1 MGITTERL
9 VGLSP
14 DRWAASQPNIRATSD
29 QEEGRIRVI
38 SGRQSGGAVG
48 RFRLAVLVAAAVA
61 GVALPAAAAGK
72 HKARL
77 IGFVYTETN
86 DPAGNK
92 VVVFNRYADGRIK
105 KRRVVATGGRG
116 GRQSQPGCP
125 SPCPIVDTQ
134 GEVELALGGRVLLV
148 VNAGSNT
155 ISAFRVTPG
164 GLKRAD
170 KKPSGGVFPNSLT
183 SHGDLVYVLNSNSR
197 NIAGFRL
204 SPNGKLTAIK
214 RSRRPLTSNAS
225 SGASRQVGFDNSG
238 RILVVTLFMP
248 GGTQTTVR
256 AIDTFVVRA
265 NGTPGPA
272 RGYNTSSAAPFGFAF
287 DPRHNHLVVT
297 HAPASVATYK
307 VTRRGAVTAVDTQ
320 PSHGDAPCWVQIT
333 RNGRYAYIVNSA
345 GAPSVSEF
353 ALARNGK
360 LTFLG
365 RTRTIAGEN
374 DKNDSALSP
383 DSKYLYVL
391 APGVTAGPSHID
403 VYKVRKN
410 GTLKLIQMTSNTLNP
425 GVSGMAAG

>member
-1 MGITTERL
+1 VAT
-9 VGLSP
+9 
-14 DRWAASQPNIRATSD
+14 AA
-29 QEEGRIRVI
+29 
-38 SGRQSGGAVG
+38 
-48 RFRLAVLVAAAVA
+48 LAA
-61 GVALPAAAAGK
+61 VALPAAAAGK
-72 HKARL
+72 QPAKPKPRVVGA
-77 IGFVYTETN
+77 VYTETN
-86 DPAGNK
+86 NAARNK
-92 VVVFNRYADGRIK
+92 VVVFNRYADGHI
-105 KRRVVATGGRG
+105 KRRQVLATGGRG

-125 SPCPIVDTQ
+125 SPCPIIDTQ

-155 ISAFRVTPG
+155 ISTFRVTRG

-170 KKPSGGVFPNSLT
+170 KKPSRGVFPNSLT

-204 SPNGKLTAIK
+204 SPTGKLTAIK
-214 RSRRPLTSNAS
+214 GSRRPLTSNAA
-225 SGASRQVGFDNSG
+225 SGASRQIGFDNSG
-238 RILVVTLFMP
+238 RVLVVTLFMP

-307 VTRRGAVTAVDTQ
+307 VTRRGALTGIDTQ
-320 PSHGDAPCWVQIT
+320 SSHGDAPCWVQIT
-333 RNGRYAYIVNSA
+333 RNGRYAYVSNSA
-345 GAPSVSEF
+345 GAPAVSEF
-353 ALARNGK
+353 ALARDGK
-360 LTFLG
+360 LRFLG
-365 RTRTIAGEN
+365 RTPTIAGEA

-403 VYKVRKN
+403 VYKVRTN
-410 GTLKLIQMTSNTLNP
+410 GKLELIQKTSNTLNP